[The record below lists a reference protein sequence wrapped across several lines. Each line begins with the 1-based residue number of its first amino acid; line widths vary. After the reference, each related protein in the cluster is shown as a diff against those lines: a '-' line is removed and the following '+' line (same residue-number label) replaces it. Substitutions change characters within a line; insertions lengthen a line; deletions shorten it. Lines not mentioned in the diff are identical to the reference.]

1 MNQETETGSATAE
14 PNWKEIYK
22 WATNMGLKLMR
33 NEYWAAELASA
44 AVARLFEKWENYRDR
59 PAVEFKAIAG
69 TILYRTMLRV
79 LRYEKAKGDRLYS
92 LDFVI
97 DENEAVHNGLRYMT
111 ESRCFDEDSNSKLAT
126 IEGNAD
132 LMVEFAPFLKA
143 LTPSEVI
150 VLSERVDN
158 PSSTS
163 QEVAEWTGFRTASAV
178 RQHEMNIRN
187 KAKSFVSSNPN
198 KSDWQLYLS
207 SERTR

>member
-1 MNQETETGSATAE
+1 
-14 PNWKEIYK
+14 
-22 WATNMGLKLMR
+22 
-33 NEYWAAELASA
+33 
-44 AVARLFEKWENYRDR
+44 
-59 PAVEFKAIAG
+59 
-69 TILYRTMLRV
+69 MLRV

-111 ESRCFDEDSNSKLAT
+111 ESRCFDEDSKSKLAT

-132 LMVEFAPFLKA
+132 LMVEFAPFFKA

-158 PSSTS
+158 PSSPS

-178 RQHEMNIRN
+178 RQHEMNIRS

-198 KSDWQLYLS
+198 KSEWQLYLA